1 MTDNANET
9 PVEASEKPE
18 EGKRISNWAAFVE
31 SWNYV
36 GKAMKDP
43 SIQIRSGD
51 KASAALLKG
60 AIFGA
65 FLFLAV
71 PCFGPKSSAIWCYL
85 LADVLFF
92 AAAFLFVVSR
102 FGVLRVMS
110 LRHALVCW
118 QLMIGTSLL
127 SVAMA
132 VNLVFIIVVLVA
144 GRYIAQLTP
153 Q

>member
-1 MTDNANET
+1 MSEENNAEVVQN
-9 PVEASEKPE
+9 PSD

-31 SWNYV
+31 SCAYV
-36 GKAMKDP
+36 GKASRDP
-43 SIQIRSGD
+43 SIQVRAGD
-51 KASAALLKG
+51 KLSATLLKG

-71 PCFGPKSSAIWCYL
+71 PCFGPKEGAIWCYL
-85 LADVLFF
+85 IADLLFF
-92 AAAFLFVVSR
+92 AATILFVVSR

-127 SVAMA
+127 SVALA
-132 VNLVFIIVVLVA
+132 VNLVFVIVILIA